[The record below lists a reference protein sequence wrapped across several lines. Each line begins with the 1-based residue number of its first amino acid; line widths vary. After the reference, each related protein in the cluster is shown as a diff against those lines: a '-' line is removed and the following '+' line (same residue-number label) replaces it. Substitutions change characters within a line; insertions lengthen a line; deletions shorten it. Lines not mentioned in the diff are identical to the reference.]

1 MLSEVV
7 MYRSVFQSF
16 INTLADLI
24 SVLMRL
30 NLLLLLCV
38 SMIHISAPNCK
49 LPPTN
54 QNEKKTTVISELFR
68 FKLFFEHF
76 LFSQQLTFCEE

>member
-1 MLSEVV
+1 MLSEVM

-30 NLLLLLCV
+30 ALLLLLLLLCV
-38 SMIHISAPNCK
+38 SKIHISTPNCM
-49 LPPTN
+49 L
-54 QNEKKTTVISELFR
+54 
-68 FKLFFEHF
+68 
-76 LFSQQLTFCEE
+76 